1 MAELSKAEIQALG
14 KSVNLTLTE
23 PELTEISYHVNALLE
38 AMECIAEPNLE
49 KMEHIPVLFPPEFSK
64 TKHPR

>member
-14 KSVNLTLTE
+14 RSVNLTMTE

-38 AMECIAEPNLE
+38 AMESIGEPDLE
-49 KMEHIPVLFPPEFSK
+49 KMEHIPVLFPPEVSK
-64 TKHPR
+64 TKRL

>member
-14 KSVNLTLTE
+14 KSVNLTMTE

-38 AMECIAEPNLE
+38 AIESIGEPDLE
-49 KMEHIPVLFPPEFSK
+49 NMEHIPVLFPPEVSK
-64 TKHPR
+64 TKRR